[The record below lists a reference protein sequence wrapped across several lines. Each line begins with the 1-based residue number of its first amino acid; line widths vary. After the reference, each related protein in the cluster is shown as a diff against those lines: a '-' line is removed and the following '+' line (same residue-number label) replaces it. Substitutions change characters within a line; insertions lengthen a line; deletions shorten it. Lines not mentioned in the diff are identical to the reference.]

1 MSFHSPWHSPPFRI
15 CTDQSE
21 AQTLNPWIHKILSS
35 LYRKQFFLIRH
46 SILPSDVRK
55 MGCTRSGG
63 SRLCTDRSEAQTLNP
78 WIHKILSSLYRKQ
91 FFLIRHSILPS
102 DVRKMGCTRSGGSRL
117 CTDRSEAE
125 TLNLGSRDASASE
138 KEKTQTFSRLSLS
151 FSQCGRWDL
160 NPHVVANT
168 RSLV

>member
-1 MSFHSPWHSPPFRI
+1 MSFYSPWHFPPFRL

-35 LYRKQFFLIRH
+35 VYRKQFFLIRH

-63 SRLCTDRSEAQTLNP
+63 SRLCTERSEAQTLNP
-78 WIHKILSSLYRKQ
+78 WIHEILSSLYRKQ
-91 FFLIRHSILPS
+91 FFLIRHSIPPS
-102 DVRKMGCTRSGGSRL
+102 GVRKMGCTRSGGSRL
-117 CTDRSEAE
+117 CIERSEAE

-138 KEKTQTFSRLSLS
+138 KGKDSNVFSFES
-151 FSQCGRWDL
+151 FFFSMRKMGL
-160 NPHVVANT
+160 EPT
-168 RSLV
+168 RRCQH